1 MTSNL
6 LRIIEQETAGSP
18 TDIEV
23 KWTHLHPREISQM
36 YEQKHGV
43 SISNSTIKRI
53 LRESGYRRRRPS
65 KALAT
70 GQSPHREAQFR
81 LIFYFV
87 ALFSKMENNP
97 IISID
102 TKKKEFLGQLDRGG
116 QVLCKEKA
124 PKLFDHDYPYLA
136 EGNVVPQG
144 IYDKKANKGYVTIGT
159 NKETAEFI
167 GDNLIWWWDN
177 YGIHLYPDASHLLLF
192 CDSGGA
198 NGHRHYAF
206 KWKLLQ
212 VARHMGIRIV
222 VVHYPPYCSKWNPIE
237 HRLFSQMHHQAK
249 GCIFTSYPQVKNIYE
264 RTSTKTGL
272 SVVVR
277 ISYQKY
283 EIGLG
288 SKAKHIDY
296 KRILTHTELAQFNYT
311 ILP

>member
-1 MTSNL
+1 MGGEKKEKTKSDLVANL
-6 LRIIEQETAGSP
+6 LIIIEQEMAESP
-18 TDIEV
+18 TDTAV

-36 YEQKHGV
+36 YEQRHGV
-43 SISNSTIKRI
+43 SISHQTIKRI
-53 LRESGYRRRRPS
+53 LQKLGYRRRRPS

-70 GQSPHREAQFR
+70 GKSPHREAQFR
-81 LIFYFV
+81 LIFYFA

-116 QVLCKEKA
+116 EVLCKGKA
-124 PKLFDHDYPYLA
+124 PQLFNPDYPYLA
-136 EGNVVPQG
+136 EGNVVPHG

-198 NGHRHYAF
+198 NGYRHYAF

-212 VARHMGIRIV
+212 VARHIGIPIV

-249 GCIFTSYPQVKNIYE
+249 GCIFTSYDQVKNIYE

-272 SVVVR
+272 SVLVR
-277 ISYQKY
+277 VSYQKY
-283 EIGLG
+283 
-288 SKAKHIDY
+288 
-296 KRILTHTELAQFNYT
+296 
-311 ILP
+311 